1 MNHSVVHIGKTWLP
15 YLLALVVWGQARTA
29 NADEPW
35 LVPVEA
41 DIALPLTSPQTDW
54 FNPGGSLAVGVYRPL
69 THWLVPGLRLR
80 GGLLLDANANTTL
93 RDNGNGT
100 WLTLSA
106 ALRLRPFS
114 ASAAARR
121 AVGPWIEIAGGGGLT
136 GEDLRPAFEAG
147 LGWGFALGAIGVSP
161 TVRYMQ
167 VVEASD
173 TLDSRDARLLLA
185 GLEVTFFDTRSSE
198 KVHEEATDA
207 APSDRDGDG
216 IVDPQDQC
224 PDDPE
229 DQDAFQDDDGCPDP
243 DNDQDKI
250 LDGKDRC
257 PMDAEDRDGFEDD
270 DGCPELDN
278 DGDGLADI
286 DDQCPN
292 ERETVNGINDHD
304 GCPDEGLIE
313 LIADRVVLEER
324 VLFDLNRSRV
334 KSGARPVLDAIVHLW
349 KQHPEWTEL
358 RIEGHSDQRGKASFN
373 QRLSERRA
381 TNVRRELVR
390 RGIPSK
396 IIQAEGFGATR
407 LRDTG
412 TTEQAHQRNRRVE
425 FVVVNG
431 AEGQPPANT
440 TNSENPAPTDKR
452 RTSP

>member
-1 MNHSVVHIGKTWLP
+1 MKHSIVHMNKAWLP
-15 YLLALVVWGQARTA
+15 CLFALVMLGSAHSAR
-29 NADEPW
+29 ADEPW

-41 DIALPLTSPQTDW
+41 DVALPLTAPQTDW
-54 FNPGGSLAVGVYRPL
+54 FNPGGSIALGIYKPL

-80 GGLLLDANANTTL
+80 GGILLDADPNTTL
-93 RDNGNGT
+93 RDSGNGT
-100 WLTLSA
+100 WLMLNA

-114 ASAAARR
+114 DSGDSRR
-121 AVGPWIEIAGGGGLT
+121 AVGPWIEISGGGGLS
-136 GEDLRPAFEAG
+136 GEDFRPDLEAG
-147 LGWGFALGAIGVSP
+147 LGWGFALGSISLSP
-161 TVRYMQ
+161 TIRYMQ
-167 VVEASD
+167 VVETSD

-185 GLEVTFFDTRSSE
+185 GIEVTFFDTASAE
-198 KVHEEATDA
+198 KPQQAAPAA

-224 PDDPE
+224 PDHPE
-229 DQDAFQDDDGCPDP
+229 DHDAFQDDDGCPDP

-250 LDGKDRC
+250 LDGKDKC

-278 DGDGLADI
+278 DGDGLKDV
-286 DDQCPN
+286 DDQCVN

-358 RIEGHSDQRGKASFN
+358 RVEGHTDQQGKASFN

-381 TNVRRELVR
+381 ANVRRELVR
-390 RGIPSK
+390 RGIPGQ

-431 AEGQPPANT
+431 ADEKATTGATNETAPADKE
-440 TNSENPAPTDKR
+440 SPAP
-452 RTSP
+452 